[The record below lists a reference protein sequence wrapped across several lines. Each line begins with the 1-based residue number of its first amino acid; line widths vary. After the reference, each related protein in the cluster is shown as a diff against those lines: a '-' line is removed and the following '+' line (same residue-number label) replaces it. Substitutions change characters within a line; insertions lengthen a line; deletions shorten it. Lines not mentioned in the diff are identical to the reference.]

1 MRYKIIFQKEVK
13 IEQIKV
19 EQMAGHQPQNGGNMV
34 KKINNKMKCIFF
46 ELSVICYRNQLV
58 TVKGDAATFHGQIPG
73 DDSGCIYTFNAF
85 DEVKERVLRL
95 KLREGSRLV
104 ITGFEKNYIGT
115 DNQMKRSIIV
125 SEIDYCQADG
135 DGNAK
140 KIARNLLE
148 TGKLSVKE
156 IADVTMLSEDTV
168 KALGTGSANRQTEAP
183 TDISHPTAKA
193 GAMTQK
199 TVQAIPSET
208 DEIDLNEFI
217 RAFGA

>member
-1 MRYKIIFQKEVK
+1 
-13 IEQIKV
+13 
-19 EQMAGHQPQNGGNMV
+19 MV
-34 KKINNKMKCIFF
+34 KKINNKMKCTFF

-140 KIARNLLE
+140 KIAKNLLQ

-168 KALGTGSANRQTEAP
+168 KALYTGNPNKPATTPAVETENQQIPQSTRSVVQQMPQRQT
-183 TDISHPTAKA
+183 
-193 GAMTQK
+193 QK
-199 TVQAIPSET
+199 KGQPIPSES
-208 DEIDLNEFI
+208 DEIDLTEFI
-217 RAFGA
+217 KAFGA